1 LVDNHSS
8 STAPALFTLKGGAS
22 AQHSPTASPR
32 AKARIPAVSVT
43 ASITP
48 SARPSTSSRWQPAV
62 TGMQEHYLLPDGKP
76 SSVLSYDDVAEDV
89 IEDIQIQFNESK
101 RAVVTVRNFHPRPVA
116 SQRTTGATTM
126 TSSRTRL
133 GKIDSGRAE
142 RGPIGSKAQ
151 VASSSLF
158 SSSSAA
164 AAAGRM
170 SERPQV
176 PYSQQ
181 PIS

>member
-1 LVDNHSS
+1 
-8 STAPALFTLKGGAS
+8 
-22 AQHSPTASPR
+22 
-32 AKARIPAVSVT
+32 
-43 ASITP
+43 
-48 SARPSTSSRWQPAV
+48 
-62 TGMQEHYLLPDGKP
+62 MQEHYLLPDGKP

-89 IEDIQIQFNESK
+89 IEDVQIQFNESK

-126 TSSRTRL
+126 TSSRTGL

-151 VASSSLF
+151 VASSSLV
-158 SSSSAA
+158 SSSAAA

-176 PYSQQ
+176 PVSQQ
-181 PIS
+181 PIRDHRPSPPQTSFRRQKTSLVDSHSDANWPNNPSEGSMLTRFKSLVESLDDPLVMELHIPAAST